1 MVFKHVKEGRSQRPF
16 LSPLLTTTDKQ
27 PLVAQLGDLHPVSAQ
42 GWGGAPVPASRTP
55 VIGCEAHQK
64 PSGGPAAVGT
74 DASLP
79 KRNNGQVIKERWIFP
94 SPSLW
99 VLDTRTP
106 ANDPGGGNSHNRASQ
121 EDRATWEAPGPVRY
135 ELALSFPSSS
145 KAHTNCSPYTHL
157 SSVSFLSP
165 VS

>member
-42 GWGGAPVPASRTP
+42 GWGGAPVPASGMP
-55 VIGCEAHQK
+55 VIGREAHQK

-79 KRNNGQVIKERWIFP
+79 KRNNGQVIKERWIFL
-94 SPSLW
+94 SFSLQ

-121 EDRATWEAPGPVRY
+121 EDLASWEAPGRVR
-135 ELALSFPSSS
+135 
-145 KAHTNCSPYTHL
+145 
-157 SSVSFLSP
+157 
-165 VS
+165 